1 MEGRGWKGGFGDKA
15 APPTRQAFLDN
26 YKKMVAE
33 EENMKAIDLKIARAE
48 KGTDLSGLQLKK
60 SNCTKALVHFKSLVA
75 RQTTV
80 PGFYKEARQEYLD
93 KLREHETNANELFK
107 LTGEKVQPYKTDV
120 IPITIAMLGN
130 DLMRMG
136 VE

>member
-1 MEGRGWKGGFGDKA
+1 MNAIRG
-15 APPTRQAFLDN
+15 
-26 YKKMVAE
+26 
-33 EENMKAIDLKIARAE
+33 KIVRSA
-48 KGTDLSGLQLKK
+48 KGTDTS
-60 SNCTKALVHFKSLVA
+60 ALVAKRTISEKQLIHFKSLVA

-80 PGFYKEARQEYLD
+80 PGFWKEPRQEDLD

-130 DLMRMG
+130 DLKFT
-136 VE
+136 E